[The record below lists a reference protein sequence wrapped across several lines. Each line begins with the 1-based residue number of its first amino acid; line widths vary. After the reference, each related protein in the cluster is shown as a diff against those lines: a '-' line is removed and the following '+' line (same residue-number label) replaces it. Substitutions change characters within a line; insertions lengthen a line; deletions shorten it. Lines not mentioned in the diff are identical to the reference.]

1 MISLSEHSLTEI
13 PKQVFEI
20 GNLRTIDLSKNRL
33 TSIVPLDQTLTELKS
48 LNLDSNDLHAGS
60 LGSLSSLSKL
70 QNLSLANNKLALPP
84 QQQQTRAKKGP
95 AESRIPPTGNCD
107 PLSELPPSIKVVN
120 ISSNHLSSVPRA
132 LCSASLAS
140 LERIDLSAN
149 SIAAIPVELT
159 LLPNLVDLNLDKNML
174 VSLPNEIGR
183 LKKLKALSLR
193 NNQIQV
199 HSTNFHDKNPQPL
212 PASLFT
218 DTLLIDLNLHGNKM
232 TNTTLNQ
239 FDGFQVFLDRR
250 QKVKSK
256 LITNLDVCGLE

>member
-1 MISLSEHSLTEI
+1 M
-13 PKQVFEI
+13 
-20 GNLRTIDLSKNRL
+20 
-33 TSIVPLDQTLTELKS
+33 PLDQKLTELKS

-84 QQQQTRAKKGP
+84 PQQRQTTKGTTT
-95 AESRIPPTGNCD
+95 ESRIPSHCE
-107 PLSELPPSIKVVN
+107 PLPALPPSIKVVN
-120 ISSNHLSSVPRA
+120 TSSNHLGSVPRA
-132 LCSASLAS
+132 LCSASLTS

-174 VSLPNEIGR
+174 ASLPNEIGR

-193 NNQIQV
+193 SNQIQV